1 MPMHDRS
8 STVTV
13 TFPFQARIILPRWMN
28 EDSTTNNLD
37 ESNYPT
43 VMDGLLTDEWGVY
56 RHTPAAVVCALWRRW

>member
-1 MPMHDRS
+1 
-8 STVTV
+8 
-13 TFPFQARIILPRWMN
+13 MN